1 MKASIWLGEDKFE
14 IINVEI
20 PKLNEDEVLVRVEKV
35 GLCGTDVHI
44 TQGLFPATPPKILGH
59 EFSGVIVDVGSKVDT
74 SNLDKRVTELIAIS
88 AFRQ

>member
-1 MKASIWLGEDKFE
+1 MKACIWLGEDKFE

-44 TQGLFPATPPKILGH
+44 TQGLFPLPHQKY
-59 EFSGVIVDVGSKVDT
+59 
-74 SNLDKRVTELIAIS
+74 
-88 AFRQ
+88 

>member
-44 TQGLFPATPPKILGH
+44 TQG
-59 EFSGVIVDVGSKVDT
+59 
-74 SNLDKRVTELIAIS
+74 
-88 AFRQ
+88 